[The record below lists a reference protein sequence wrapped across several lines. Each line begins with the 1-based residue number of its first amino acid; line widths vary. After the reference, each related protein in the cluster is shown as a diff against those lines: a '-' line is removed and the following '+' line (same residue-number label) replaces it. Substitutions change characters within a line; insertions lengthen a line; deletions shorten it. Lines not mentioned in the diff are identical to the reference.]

1 MTDAPPPPAPDYSS
15 QPSQPATA
23 QPNPYASAS
32 PYAAA
37 PQQKTNVLAIVSL
50 VLAFFISIGAI
61 ICGHIALN
69 QIKRTGENGRGLAI
83 AGLVLGYL
91 GLVGGLILSI
101 VWISFFT
108 LAASNGVTFAP

>member
-1 MTDAPPPPAPDYSS
+1 MSDVTPPRPPTAPVGA
-15 QPSQPATA
+15 
-23 QPNPYASAS
+23 
-32 PYAAA
+32 
-37 PQQKTNVLAIVSL
+37 KTNTLAIVSL
-50 VLAFFISIGAI
+50 VLAFFVSLGAV
-61 ICGHIALN
+61 ICGHIALS

>member
-1 MTDAPPPPAPDYSS
+1 MPALR
-15 QPSQPATA
+15 
-23 QPNPYASAS
+23 
-32 PYAAA
+32 AAA
-37 PQQKTNVLAIVSL
+37 PVGAKTNTLAIVSL
-50 VLAFFISIGAI
+50 VLAFFVSLGAV
-61 ICGHIALN
+61 ICGHIALS